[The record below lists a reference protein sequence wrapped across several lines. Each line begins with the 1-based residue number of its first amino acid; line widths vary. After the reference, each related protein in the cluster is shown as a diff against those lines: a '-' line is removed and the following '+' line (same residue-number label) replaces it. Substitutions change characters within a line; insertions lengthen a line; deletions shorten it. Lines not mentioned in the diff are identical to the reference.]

1 MFQMAIEVSESF
13 KLITISTYQYM
24 FFYCF
29 IHNDHLEWLHKNMNT
44 LFCTMIKLGPALSLT
59 TKYLLSIGMNER
71 WRDGKQYIYTIL
83 RPAVTVHKQFEPAF
97 TQLRRKVFRHA
108 GQLCRRWLAACLHR
122 GVVYLYIQLANT
134 NLKQDTY
141 NLLYLDF
148 LLYCAA
154 AISLLIY

>member
-1 MFQMAIEVSESF
+1 
-13 KLITISTYQYM
+13 
-24 FFYCF
+24 
-29 IHNDHLEWLHKNMNT
+29 
-44 LFCTMIKLGPALSLT
+44 MIKLGPALCLT

-83 RPAVTVHKQFEPAF
+83 GPAVTVHKQLEPAF

-108 GQLCRRWLAACLHR
+108 GQLSRRWLAACLHR

-141 NLLYLDF
+141 NLLYLANTNLKQDTYN
-148 LLYCAA
+148 LLYLTNTNLKQDTYNLLYLDFFSVILCSCN
-154 AISLLIY
+154 IIIDLLIILLI